1 MYVVCIYTYMN
12 VYTYIYIY
20 IFHTHICIYIYS
32 HVKFAKAVW
41 KPEPSLVN
49 EESIATK
56 WTDAAHQHVISG
68 CT

>member
-1 MYVVCIYTYMN
+1 MYIYIYECI
-12 VYTYIYIY
+12 YIYIY
-20 IFHTHICIYIYS
+20 ISHTHMYIYIYS

-56 WTDAAHQHVISG
+56 WTDAAHEHGISG

>member
-1 MYVVCIYTYMN
+1 MYIH
-12 VYTYIYIY
+12 IYIY
-20 IFHTHICIYIYS
+20 ISHTYVYIYS

-56 WTDAAHQHVISG
+56 WTDAAHEHVISG

>member
-1 MYVVCIYTYMN
+1 M
-12 VYTYIYIY
+12 YIYIY
-20 IFHTHICIYIYS
+20 ECIYIYICFTHTYVYIYS

-56 WTDAAHQHVISG
+56 WTDAAHEHVISG

>member
-1 MYVVCIYTYMN
+1 MYVVCIYRYMN
-12 VYTYIYIY
+12 VYIYIS
-20 IFHTHICIYIYS
+20 HTHMYIYIYS

-56 WTDAAHQHVISG
+56 WTDAAHEHVISG
-68 CT
+68 GT